1 MYRFSLTLLVLILLM
16 LQYRLWVGEGGLS
29 SVYRVQDEIEAQH
42 DENQRLSTR
51 NAQYEA
57 EIENLKV
64 GVDATEGRARENLGM
79 IKEGEDFYLVVE
91 PKERDGTASDSRE

>member
-1 MYRFSLTLLVLILLM
+1 MYRFSLILLLIILLL

-29 SVYRVQDEIEAQH
+29 SVYRVQDEIEAQGE
-42 DENQRLSTR
+42 ENRRLSTR

-57 EIENLKV
+57 EIESLKV
-64 GVDATEGRARENLGM
+64 GVDATEGRAREDLGM

-91 PKERDGTASDSRE
+91 PEDQVSSSPSAE